1 MAYLDFQTIKDANP
15 IEQVAA
21 KLGLVLKKHG
31 NQLRGPCT
39 SGKGGERA
47 LVITP
52 EKSAWY
58 SFGINKGGDCIAL
71 VSHIKG
77 LSPKE
82 AAQWLSGEQEPEK
95 KSQDKPAEVRESSA
109 NTQTDGKPSE
119 GFRPLEYLDPNHE
132 AVIAIGLDPV
142 DAARLGAGYSPRGVL
157 RGTVAIPVRDETGK
171 LLMYVGCRDVVLPKQ
186 LHW

>member
-15 IEQVAA
+15 IEEVAM

-31 NQLRGPCT
+31 NQLRGPCP

-52 EKSAWY
+52 DKQAFY

-71 VSHIKG
+71 VGHVMG

-82 AAQWLSGEQEPEK
+82 AAQWLHGDTEPEK
-95 KSQDKPAEVRESSA
+95 KSGTPAEVRERSA
-109 NTQTDGKPSE
+109 NQEATEQPSE
-119 GFRPLEYLDPNHE
+119 GFKPLPYLVSDHPSVE
-132 AVIAIGLDPV
+132 AIGFPTDF
-142 DAARLGAGYSPRGVL
+142 ATELGIGYSPRGVM
-157 RGTVAIPVRDETGK
+157 RGQIAIPVRDCNGK
-171 LLMYVGCRDVVLPKQ
+171 LRGYIGVTDCRLPS
-186 LHW
+186 HWH